1 MKLGYVKQEAQGPQ
15 PTPPPGTPPAPP
27 PDPSLPPPMT
37 EPPPPIPI
45 PNREQP
51 GGPQPIDDPPR
62 HQRGAPA
69 APLSAWQAFRARGE
83 HIVLSG
89 DVEKLS
95 AERWVA
101 PTLGVETNLPR

>member
-1 MKLGYVKQEAQGPQ
+1 MKQEAQGPQ
-15 PTPPPGTPPAPP
+15 PTPPPGTPSVPP

-62 HQRGAPA
+62 LERLAPDA
-69 APLSAWQAFRARGE
+69 LDRLLTFLR
-83 HIVLSG
+83 
-89 DVEKLS
+89 
-95 AERWVA
+95 
-101 PTLGVETNLPR
+101 

>member
-15 PTPPPGTPPAPP
+15 PTPPPGTPPVPP

-62 HQRGAPA
+62 YQRGAPA
-69 APLSAWQAFRARGE
+69 APLSARQAVRAPGE
-83 HIVLSG
+83 HIGLNGGLAVIRARSRRSPVG
-89 DVEKLS
+89 S
-95 AERWVA
+95 CAC
-101 PTLGVETNLPR
+101 